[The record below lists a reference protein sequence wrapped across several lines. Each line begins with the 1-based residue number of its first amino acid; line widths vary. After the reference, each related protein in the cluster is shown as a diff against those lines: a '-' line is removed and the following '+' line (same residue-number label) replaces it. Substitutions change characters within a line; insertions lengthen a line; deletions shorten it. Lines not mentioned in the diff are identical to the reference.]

1 MINILQSQIEQ
12 KTVELDRYRIEQ
24 RSLQK
29 IESEQIDLINQLSF
43 QN

>member
-1 MINILQSQIEQ
+1 M
-12 KTVELDRYRIEQ
+12 ELDRYKVEH

-29 IESEQIDLINQLSF
+29 IESEQNDLINHLSF

>member
-1 MINILQSQIEQ
+1 M
-12 KTVELDRYRIEQ
+12 ELDRLKIEH

-29 IESEQIDLINQLSF
+29 IESEQIDLINHLSF